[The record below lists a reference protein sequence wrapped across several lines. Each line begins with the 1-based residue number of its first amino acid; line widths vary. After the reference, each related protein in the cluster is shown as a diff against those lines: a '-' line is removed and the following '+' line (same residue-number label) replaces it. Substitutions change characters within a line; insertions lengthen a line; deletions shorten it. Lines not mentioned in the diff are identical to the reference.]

1 MKVIV
6 NDANILIDLVEL
18 ELLPNFFALEFEFYT
33 TSLVFEELDS
43 DQQYALNAYVDSGEL
58 LVREMTNEQ
67 LSEINNIQKTK
78 PSLSPQDC
86 SAFYQAQIEAGIL
99 ITSDN
104 TLRKFAKAQNQEVH
118 GHLWVF
124 DRMFEAETIS
134 GELATHKLTEL
145 CQVINRNLGLPQ
157 DECQKRVQQWQG

>member
-1 MKVIV
+1 MKIII

-18 ELLPNFFALEFEFYT
+18 QLLPNFFALEFDFYT
-33 TSLVFEELDS
+33 TSLIFEELED
-43 DQQYALNAYVDSGEL
+43 DQQFTLKTYVDSGKL
-58 LVREMTNEQ
+58 FVHEMTNGQ
-67 LSEINNIQKTK
+67 ITEINNIQKTK
-78 PSLSPQDC
+78 PALSLQDC
-86 SAFYQAQIEAGIL
+86 SAFYQAQIESGIL

-124 DRMFEAETIS
+124 DKMVESETIS
-134 GELATHKLTEL
+134 GELAINKLNEL

-157 DECQKRVQQWQG
+157 HEIEKRIQQWQG